1 LLAYE
6 VLKKFDFFE
15 YVKMES
21 INYGFEISIAMA
33 IFCEL
38 IKKYIQNTRLS
49 PDADFDTFTALVR
62 ELPTADIVTNAGY
75 YKPIFLM
82 ALHNVRNSDIFDNL
96 YDTNYDRRMTD
107 AIKNVV
113 VIYYKI
119 AITQWIL
126 SEYGRQCEL
135 DISYDAF
142 IRNNPGVEY
151 YRLYY
156 PVNGRAIFE
165 QVRF

>member
-1 LLAYE
+1 MLAHE

-15 YVKMES
+15 YVKMEPFASS
-21 INYGFEISIAMA
+21 IITA
-33 IFCEL
+33 IFCEI
-38 IKKYIQNTRLS
+38 IKKNIQLGHLH
-49 PDADFDTFTALVR
+49 PDTDFDTFTALIR
-62 ELPTADIVTNAGY
+62 ELPTSDIITNADY
-75 YKPIFLM
+75 YKPIFLR
-82 ALHNVRNSDIFDNL
+82 ALHNVITGDIFDNM
-96 YDTNYDRRMTD
+96 YDTDYDRRMTD
-107 AIKNVV
+107 VIKNVV
-113 VIYYKI
+113 VIHYKI

-126 SEYGRQCEL
+126 SEYGRSCEL
-135 DISYDAF
+135 NISYDAF